1 MAISMKFLVS
11 TGACSA
17 HYRLAATVS
26 DISSVSMYCINFVA
40 VVNCLEHGMVCGHI
54 PWLLGKTPYV
64 QYTVGVHHN

>member
-1 MAISMKFLVS
+1 MHIIDLQLQ
-11 TGACSA
+11 
-17 HYRLAATVS
+17 YLY
-26 DISSVSMYCINFVA
+26 ISSVSMYCINFVA